1 MVNHER
7 ILAFFPRCPYDVGM
21 EMNRTPKTT
30 PDPGFVLS
38 RRLDAEAARRETRRA
53 WITVLSFGLNTLL
66 AKEGK

>member
-1 MVNHER
+1 VVNQKR
-7 ILAFFPRCPYDVGM
+7 IVDSLHRGTYDVGM
-21 EMNRTPKTT
+21 EMHRTPKTT

-38 RRLDAEAARRETRRA
+38 RRLDAEAARRETRRV

>member
-7 ILAFFPRCPYDVGM
+7 ILVFFPRGPYDVGM
-21 EMNRTPKTT
+21 EMNRTRKTA

-38 RRLDAEAARRETRRA
+38 RRLDAEAARRETREA